1 MIENMEAEI
10 DIAFVVNDKT
20 ESDGM
25 LMSVIK
31 DKLVIY
37 DRDGE
42 EDCEK

>member
-10 DIAFVVNDKT
+10 DIAFAANDKT

-25 LMSVIK
+25 LMPATK
-31 DKLVIY
+31 DKLATH